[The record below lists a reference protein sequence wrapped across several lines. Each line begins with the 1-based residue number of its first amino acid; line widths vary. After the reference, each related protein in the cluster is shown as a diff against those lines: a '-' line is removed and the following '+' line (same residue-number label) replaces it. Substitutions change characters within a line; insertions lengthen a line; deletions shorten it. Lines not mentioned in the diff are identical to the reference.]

1 MKKSLLLGLGAVTM
15 AFATGAGIGIK
26 HVEDACPKMVKA
38 GTVYTF
44 LIEHKVLWDGVSG
57 GYQLK
62 VDGTLYDPCATAFE
76 TSNSYSVF
84 EIELEDD
91 PAKIQP
97 IKGDNS
103 GKALDY
109 VAANNTIW
117 CPDSL
122 GTDQNC
128 GAYHKSLPDYTPTF
142 TATFANAVPEYVDIQ
157 LGANFYG
164 FSLTSMSATDGAT
177 RKHFSYSSSLVRCW
191 SGTDFNYKV
200 LANYSGVFDWS
211 GTYTKVLWDNGN
223 GGNASF
229 QVDAATKPL
238 FYSALDYT
246 SSFVFSDYFFE
257 NGTYLRGSV
266 IGWDGADQIP
276 LSGSG
281 PYTIKRSFEA
291 NEKVQAVRR
300 ENGVV
305 TWIAAKSATPADANY
320 FPVSVEGSDAKVTH
334 AGTYTLSLTAEGT
347 YLFTDTASEWCRTFL
362 NSMTCDPDGL
372 AEPEFK
378 AGYSWSSLSDSFG
391 ELDDIAKDAIHDA
404 VANPS
409 GSVIQEAASRYDT
422 IVSNHKYTRF
432 IENSSHELRSAKGVF
447 SEAFVNNNDSPLII
461 SVAVIGLTSLLAG
474 GLYLVTRRARRQ
486 D

>member
-1 MKKSLLLGLGAVTM
+1 MKKFLLLGLGAVAM

-26 HVEDACPKMVKA
+26 HIENECPKMVKA

-44 LIEHKVLWDGVSG
+44 LIQHKSTWDGVSG

-76 TSNSYSVF
+76 ASNSYSVF
-84 EIELEDD
+84 EIELESD

-109 VAANNTIW
+109 DPDNNTIW
-117 CPDSL
+117 CPNSL
-122 GTDQNC
+122 GENQDC
-128 GAYHKSLPDYTPTF
+128 GAYHKSLPDYNPAF
-142 TATFANAVPEYVDIQ
+142 TATFSNAVPEYVDIQ
-157 LGANFYG
+157 LGADFYG
-164 FSLTSMSATDGAT
+164 YSLVSMSATDGAT
-177 RKHFSYSSSLVRCW
+177 RKNFSYSSSSVRCW
-191 SGTDFNYKV
+191 SDAYLHYKV
-200 LANYSGVFDWS
+200 LANYSGLFEWS
-211 GTYTKVLWDNGN
+211 GSHTQVLWDSGD
-223 GGNASF
+223 GKDAYL

-238 FYSALDYT
+238 FHSAPDYT
-246 SSFVFSDYFFE
+246 STFVFSNFFFE
-257 NGTYLRGSV
+257 NGMHLRGSV
-266 IGWDGADQIP
+266 IGWDAADQIP

-291 NEKVQAVRR
+291 NEKVQAVRM
-300 ENGVV
+300 ENGEV

-378 AGYSWSSLSDSFG
+378 AGYSWSSLSDSFD